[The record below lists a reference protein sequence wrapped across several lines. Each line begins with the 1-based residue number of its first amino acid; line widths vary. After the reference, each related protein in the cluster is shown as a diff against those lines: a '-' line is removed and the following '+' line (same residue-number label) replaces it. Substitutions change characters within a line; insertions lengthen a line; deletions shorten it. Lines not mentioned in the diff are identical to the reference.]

1 MFRVGFQGW
10 IVALTIFC
18 SIVFADSARAQ
29 GSNAALAQEL
39 SNPIANLISVPF
51 VTNYGIVTL
60 WNRRR
65 VNSVQ
70 RLCSSGGRCDLPYA
84 HRFVAK
90 LAECLSG
97 NQMALRVEG
106 VVDGGMG

>member
-10 IVALTIFC
+10 VVALTIFC

-51 VTNYGIVTL
+51 VTNYDDGYGTGDGY
-60 WNRRR
+60 R
-65 VNSVQ
+65 VFTNIQPLIPLSLE
-70 RLCSSGGRCDLPYA
+70 RLLDAAR
-84 HRFVAK
+84 
-90 LAECLSG
+90 
-97 NQMALRVEG
+97 
-106 VVDGGMG
+106 